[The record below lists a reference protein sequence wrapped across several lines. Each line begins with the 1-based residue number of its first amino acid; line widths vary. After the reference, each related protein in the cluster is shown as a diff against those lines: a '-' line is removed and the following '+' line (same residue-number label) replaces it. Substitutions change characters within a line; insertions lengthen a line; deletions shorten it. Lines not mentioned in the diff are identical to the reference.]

1 MSQFSGKRCDSG
13 RRASQVEG
21 ALECTSVRNTRRRR
35 RLYVQDCLHGVDLQK
50 ETSDRSDSDEVYAVI
65 FVGDATRSPPQTRV
79 FRSRVFTGVD
89 QNNVRKQ
96 WIRVWGINGAP
107 TEIADPNRLLILCGL
122 MESDSSEPS
131 NVHTAVDQAAT
142 AAFTLSIAQGVGH
155 GAMASRVGNAM
166 LTGMRTGAVLSFSPP
181 SLPTTS
187 LTSTKCDSIKT
198 N

>member
-1 MSQFSGKRCDSG
+1 MFKIAFMELTCK
-13 RRASQVEG
+13 
-21 ALECTSVRNTRRRR
+21 
-35 RLYVQDCLHGVDLQK
+35 K

-65 FVGDATRSPPQTRV
+65 FVGDATTTPPQTRV
-79 FRSRVFTGVD
+79 FRSKVFTGVD

-131 NVHTAVDQAAT
+131 NVHAAVDQAAT
-142 AAFTLSIAQGVGH
+142 AAFTLSIVQGVGH

-166 LTGMRTGAVLSFSPP
+166 LTGMRTGAFVSFSPP
-181 SLPTTS
+181 SSPDDIIDVDEVRFSQNELDSARGGS
-187 LTSTKCDSIKT
+187 LVTKEVKLTGQDGEYRALFHLRFGPDE
-198 N
+198 